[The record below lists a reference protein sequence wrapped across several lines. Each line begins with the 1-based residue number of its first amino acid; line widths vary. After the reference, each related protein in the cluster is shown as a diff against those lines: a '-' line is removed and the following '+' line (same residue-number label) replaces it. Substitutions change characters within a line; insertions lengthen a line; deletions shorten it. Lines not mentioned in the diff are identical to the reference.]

1 MASQPQTLTWT
12 VLPNGFGT
20 PSPGPRLKFSVF
32 IGPQL
37 KSSETSP
44 RVLQDWPDF
53 SDWPTRVAAV
63 TFKLDFEGDEVDATV
78 TGAAPSSTLWK
89 LLFSDTTPVKP
100 FQFDDLSGRWF
111 RSYPAADTYRFLK
124 DEYTRIAIN
133 HAKEFPSI
141 LELIGS
147 DNSPDHLAK
156 IFLEE
161 SDVKPLLKERLED
174 ELLAKKAIGPAD
186 FSDPAIWFFQLREF
200 LKPRTQN
207 IDPNENLPEPE
218 FDFHEMLSSMGDYPE
233 IMRRMGIVLDLE
245 ANLPDSFAAS
255 PSAVVET
262 SCHIIPSWIPTK
274 PDPGPGESVDVSPRT
289 ACVVHPDASKFAAR
303 PRAADPDLENGML
316 MLSDASKYQVIPV
329 DIDGGA
335 MKAMDL
341 VNNVKRAAFA
351 PTADTPENFS
361 LPALRAGGF
370 SVVRKGLAAD
380 AVKGFEKAALNNS
393 RLIAND
399 ASNIVLFAEDLV
411 RGFAVDVHVRPEGS
425 DSGRWHSLC
434 LRRGTYDFLNTT
446 DPAIEFDDE
455 AFISLAT
462 TEGVGAN
469 SANPATGEPDLY
481 SQESLFFWQ
490 GWSLAVGPVG
500 KTINLDADQPPLSN
514 ATPVASTNS
523 PFRLQVSFEVPK
535 PTFKL
540 RERELPRLRFGQ
552 AYRFRM
558 RAKDLAGNGV
568 PPPGDIDYPADFSD
582 ASEEV
587 PFARFEPIPSPT
599 IVYKTE
605 PTFAE
610 SLERLVIRSN
620 YNTSS
625 AADSERHIAPPR
637 VGQMMAE
644 RLAMFDKSDGSMDG
658 GAYELIRARESGSFN
673 PVNQHDATPDLVFP
687 DDTLRFQ
694 VESPN
699 KAALPYLPDPLAS
712 AACFRAPPDPPPETE
727 TIETIRGIPGTP
739 TGELRVSFQNDIL
752 GSPLK
757 WPNASAFRIK
767 LTENPPAGADHS
779 LELQDYPGTRELT
792 VKLPKAEV
800 VRVRLGSCL
809 VSTPTILSKK
819 PMGPWLWANEG
830 AVPAGF
836 DDEVLAGE
844 HWMITPWRD
853 LLLVHAVRQPLVVP
867 DAVDGVQIDRE
878 LGQTFASLSTTV
890 KLDAKST
897 DNLTIKA
904 RWFEFIDN
912 PEQKAPEILKAKAD
926 VIEIPISLQDDTVVL
941 EGGIPHEFGDTKRR
955 KVDYTFEGASR
966 FSEYFREELDLMLP
980 DSAPAPAP
988 APGPTPTPTPKA
1000 LATPVKEPTPTPLP
1014 GGTPGLLAPE
1024 GLVEDSD
1031 IVRTVPPPTGPDPQ
1045 VRYTRDKD
1053 YTINYAAGTI
1063 ARTSGGAIG
1072 STDTVRVEF
1081 IRKPV
1086 TRESIVSPVD
1096 VPSSARPAAPKVLY
1110 VVPTFGWKTTDSGDD
1125 EITSER
1131 QGGGLRVYLERPWW
1145 SSGEGELLGVLL
1157 WDRVAAADL
1166 PDKVEPYVTRW
1177 GQDPLWHGISA
1188 AVTEHEPVINDFPK
1202 GVSPKTGHTLEE
1214 LPGTNNIIVVGHEVA
1229 FDKER
1234 GLWYSD
1240 IEIDAHGAYFPFV
1253 RLALARYQP
1262 NSIFQPSVHLSRVVL
1277 ADFAQLAP
1285 DRTATIITTEPDRRN
1300 VFVTGP
1306 SYVVDELLG
1315 ESRTEVQVEEQLPS
1329 GLPETAGGDAWEAIG
1344 EPIEMPVVSDFD
1356 QPQAVVWQADD
1367 IALPEEPG
1375 TSSRRFRL
1383 VFRQFEQFFIRD
1395 ESQLPENIGERL
1407 VYADAVELFV

>member
-1 MASQPQTLTWT
+1 MASQQQTLTWT
-12 VLPNGFGT
+12 VLPNGIVGT
-20 PSPGPRLKFSVF
+20 PPAGLKLKLSVF
-32 IGPQL
+32 IGPRL
-37 KSSETSP
+37 ESSETSP

-53 SDWPTRVAAV
+53 LDWPASVAGA
-63 TFKLDFEGDEVDATV
+63 TFKLLFGGGDEVDATV
-78 TGAAPSSTLWK
+78 TGAAPSSTLWG
-89 LLFSDTTPVKP
+89 LLFSTTTPVKP
-100 FQFDDLSGRWF
+100 FQFEDLSDRWF
-111 RSYPAADTYRFLK
+111 RSYPAADAYRFLK

-147 DNSPDHLAK
+147 DNNPDHFAEL
-156 IFLEE
+156 FLEE
-161 SDVKPLLKERLED
+161 SDVKTLLQERLED
-174 ELLAKKAIGPAD
+174 KLLAQKVIGPAD

-207 IDPNENLPEPE
+207 IDPSENLPEPE

-262 SCHIIPSWIPTK
+262 SCQIIPSWTS
-274 PDPGPGESVDVSPRT
+274 DTSVISIDASPRT

-303 PRAADPDLENGML
+303 PRPVDPDLDNGML
-316 MLSDASKYQVIPV
+316 MLSDSSKYQVIPI

-341 VNNVKRAAFA
+341 VTNVKRAAFA

-370 SVVRKGLAAD
+370 SVVRKGLAAE
-380 AVKGFEKAALNNS
+380 AVKRFEEAAAKNS
-393 RLIAND
+393 SL
-399 ASNIVLFAEDLV
+399 SNPSAIELFAEDLV
-411 RGFAVDVHVRPEGS
+411 RGFAVDVHVGPGGKIP
-425 DSGRWHSLC
+425 GRWHSLC
-434 LRRGTYDFLNTT
+434 LRRGTYKFLNTPGST
-446 DPAIEFDDE
+446 IQLDDE

-469 SANPATGEPDLY
+469 SANPATGKPDLY

-490 GWSLAVGPVG
+490 GWSLAVEPVG
-500 KTINLDADQPPLSN
+500 KTINPDADQPPLSN
-514 ATPVASTNS
+514 ATPVASTSS
-523 PFRLQVSFEVPK
+523 PFQLEVSFEVPK
-535 PTFKL
+535 TPLKTG
-540 RERELPRLRFGQ
+540 ERELPRLRFGQ

-568 PPPGDIDYPADFSD
+568 PPPGDTDYPAAFSD

-587 PFARFEPIPSPT
+587 TFARFEPIPSPT

-620 YNTSS
+620 YNSS
-625 AADSERHIAPPR
+625 SDADSERHIAPPR

-644 RLAMFDKSDGSMDG
+644 RLAMFDKSDGTMDG
-658 GAYELIRARESGSFN
+658 GAYDLIRARESGSFN
-673 PVNQHDATPDLVFP
+673 PVNLHAATPDLVFP
-687 DDTLRFQ
+687 ADTLSFN
-694 VESPN
+694 VENSN
-699 KAALPYLPDPLAS
+699 TAALPYLPDPLAS

-727 TIETIRGIPGTP
+727 TNETIRGIPGVP
-739 TGELRVSFQNDIL
+739 ATGLRVSFQNDIL
-752 GSPLK
+752 GSPLD
-757 WPNASAFRIK
+757 WPDASAFRIK
-767 LTENPPAGADHS
+767 LTEDPVAGHS
-779 LELQDYPGTRELT
+779 LDLNDYPGTRELT
-792 VKLPKAEV
+792 VRLPKAEV

-809 VSTPTILSKK
+809 VSAATILSEK

-830 AVPAGF
+830 GAPAGF
-836 DDEVLAGE
+836 DEEVLAGE

-867 DAVDGVQIDRE
+867 EAIDGVQASRE
-878 LGQTFASLSTTV
+878 LGQTFASLFTFV
-890 KLDAKST
+890 ELDGKST

-926 VIEIPISLQDDTVVL
+926 VVEIPISPKDDSVAL
-941 EGGIPHEFGDTKRR
+941 EGGIPHEFGDTKHR
-955 KVDYTFEGASR
+955 KVDYTFEGTSR
-966 FSEYFREELDLMLP
+966 FSEYFREEQDLTLP
-980 DSAPAPAP
+980 DSAPAPT
-988 APGPTPTPTPKA
+988 PGPTPTATPKA
-1000 LATPVKEPTPTPLP
+1000 LAAPVKEPTPTPLP
-1014 GGTPGLLAPE
+1014 GGTPGLLASQ

-1031 IVRTVPPPTGPDPQ
+1031 IVRTLPPPTGPDPQ

-1053 YTINYAAGTI
+1053 YTIDYAAGTI

-1072 STDTVRVEF
+1072 SADTVRVEF

-1110 VVPTFGWKTTDSGDD
+1110 VVPTFGWKTTGPSDGQ
-1125 EITSER
+1125 ITSER

-1145 SSGEGELLGVLL
+1145 SSGQGELLGVLL
-1157 WDRVAAADL
+1157 WNRAGAAVL
-1166 PDKVEPYVTRW
+1166 PPEAEPYVTRW
-1177 GQDPLWHGISA
+1177 GQDPLWHGSSA
-1188 AVTEHEPVINDFPK
+1188 AVTSHEPVVSDFPK

-1214 LPGTNNIIVVGHEVA
+1214 LPEINDIIVVGHEVA

-1234 GLWYSD
+1234 GLWYCDIQIDVDASGSSD
-1240 IEIDAHGAYFPFV
+1240 AKGAYFPFV

-1262 NSIFQPSVHLSRVVL
+1262 NSISLPSVHLSPVVL

-1285 DRTATIITTEPDRRN
+1285 DRTATFVTTAPDKRN
-1300 VFVTGP
+1300 VFVSGP
-1306 SYVVDELLG
+1306 SYLVDEVLG
-1315 ESRTEVQVEEQLPS
+1315 ESRTEVQLEEQLPS

-1344 EPIEMPVVSDFD
+1344 EPMDMELVSDFN
-1356 QPQAVVWQADD
+1356 QPEAAEWRAED
-1367 IALPEEPG
+1367 ITLPAAPG
-1375 TSSRRFRL
+1375 ARRFRL
-1383 VFRQFEQFFIRD
+1383 VIRQFEQFFIRD
-1395 ESQLPENIGERL
+1395 DSDLPENIGERL
-1407 VYADAVELFV
+1407 VYADAVELV

>member
-32 IGPQL
+32 IGPRL
-37 KSSETSP
+37 TSSEMSP
-44 RVLQDWPDF
+44 RELQDWPDF
-53 SDWPTRVAAV
+53 LDWPASVAGA
-63 TFKLDFEGDEVDATV
+63 TFKLKFAGGDEVDATV
-78 TGAAPSSTLWK
+78 TSAPSSTLWQ

-141 LELIGS
+141 LDLIGS
-147 DNSPDHLAK
+147 DNSPDHLAD

-161 SDVKPLLKERLED
+161 SDVKPLLKERLE
-174 ELLAKKAIGPAD
+174 EKLLAKKAIGPAD

-207 IDPNENLPEPE
+207 INPDETLPEPE
-218 FDFHEMLSSMGDYPE
+218 FDFHEMISSMGDYPE

-245 ANLPDSFAAS
+245 ADLPDSFATS
-255 PSAVVET
+255 PSVVVET
-262 SCHIIPSWIPTK
+262 SCHIIPSWT
-274 PDPGPGESVDVSPRT
+274 PDTSVNSIDASPRT
-289 ACVVHPDASKFAAR
+289 ACIVHPDASKFAAR
-303 PRAADPDLENGML
+303 PRPVDPDLDNGML
-316 MLSDASKYQVIPV
+316 ILSDSSKYQVIPI

-341 VNNVKRAAFA
+341 VTNVKRAAFA

-361 LPALRAGGF
+361 LPALRTGGF
-370 SVVRKGLAAD
+370 SVVRKGLAAE
-380 AVKGFEKAALNNS
+380 AVKGFEEAAAKNS
-393 RLIAND
+393 LL
-399 ASNIVLFAEDLV
+399 SNPSAIELFAEDLV
-411 RGFAVDVHVRPEGS
+411 RGFAVDVHVGPGGNAP
-425 DSGRWHSLC
+425 GRWHSLC
-434 LRRGTYDFLNTT
+434 LRRGTYDFLDSS
-446 DPAIEFDDE
+446 DPALDLNDE
-455 AFISLAT
+455 GFISLAT
-462 TEGVGAN
+462 TEGVGA
-469 SANPATGEPDLY
+469 SAANPATGEPDLY

-490 GWSLAVGPVG
+490 GWSLAAEPVG
-500 KTINLDADQPPLSN
+500 KTINPDADQPPLSN
-514 ATPVASTNS
+514 GTPVANTSS
-523 PFRLQVSFEVPK
+523 PFRLQVSFKVPK
-535 PTFKL
+535 APFKTG
-540 RERELPRLRFGQ
+540 ERELPRLRFGQ

-568 PPPGDIDYPADFSD
+568 PPPGHTDYPADFSD

-587 PFARFEPIPSPT
+587 PFARFEPIPSPA

-620 YNTSS
+620 YNTN
-625 AADSERHIAPPR
+625 ADAVSERHIAPPR

-644 RLAMFDKSDGSMDG
+644 RLAMFDKSDGTMDRD
-658 GAYELIRARESGSFN
+658 AYDLIRARESGSFN
-673 PVNQHDATPDLVFP
+673 PVTPQHDAAPDVVFP
-687 DDTLRFQ
+687 ADTLSFT
-694 VESPN
+694 VENSN

-712 AACFRAPPDPPPETE
+712 AACFRAPPEPAPETE

-752 GSPLK
+752 GSPLD
-757 WPNASAFRIK
+757 WPDASAFRIK
-767 LTENPPAGADHS
+767 LTEHGFADHS
-779 LELQDYPGTRELT
+779 LVLDPWPGTRELT
-792 VKLPKAEV
+792 VLLPKAEV

-809 VSTPTILSKK
+809 VSTATILSKK

-830 AVPAGF
+830 DVPAGF
-836 DDEVLAGE
+836 DEEVLAGE

-867 DAVDGVQIDRE
+867 EAVDGVQTERE
-878 LGQTFASLSTTV
+878 LGQTFASLLTFV
-890 KLDAKST
+890 ELDGKST

-926 VIEIPISLQDDTVVL
+926 VVEIPISPQDDSVAL
-941 EGGIPHEFGDTKRR
+941 EGGILHEFGDTKHR
-955 KVDYTFEGASR
+955 KVDYTFEGTSR
-966 FSEYFREELDLMLP
+966 FSEYFREERDLTLP

-988 APGPTPTPTPKA
+988 APGPTPTATPKA

-1014 GGTPGLLAPE
+1014 SGTPGLLAPE

-1045 VRYTRDKD
+1045 VRYTRDRD

-1110 VVPTFGWKTTDSGDD
+1110 VIPTFRWETTDPVDD
-1125 EITSER
+1125 QFTSER

-1145 SSGEGELLGVLL
+1145 SSGQGELLGVLL
-1157 WDRVAAADL
+1157 WNRAAAADL
-1166 PDKVEPYVTRW
+1166 PPEAEPYVTRW
-1177 GQDPLWHGISA
+1177 GQDPLWHGGSA
-1188 AVTEHEPVINDFPK
+1188 VVTSHEPVTKNFPK

-1214 LPGTNNIIVVGHEVA
+1214 LPGNNNIIVVGHEVA

-1234 GLWYSD
+1234 GLWYCD
-1240 IEIDAHGAYFPFV
+1240 IEIDIDAFPSDPQNPSGASGAYFPFV

-1262 NSIFQPSVHLSRVVL
+1262 NSISLPSVHLSPVVL

-1285 DRTATIITTEPDRRN
+1285 DRTATIITTTPDKRT
-1300 VFVTGP
+1300 VVLSGP
-1306 SYVVDELLG
+1306 TYLFDGPL
-1315 ESRTEVQVEEQLPS
+1315 ESRVEVQVEEQLSS
-1329 GLPETAGGDAWEAIG
+1329 GLPETAGGDAWDAIG
-1344 EPIEMPVVSDFD
+1344 EPVDMPFVSDFN
-1356 QPQAVVWQADD
+1356 QPEAAEWRAED
-1367 IALPEEPG
+1367 IALPEAPG
-1375 TSSRRFRL
+1375 TRRFRL
-1383 VFRQFEQFFIRD
+1383 VIRQFEQFFNRD
-1395 ESQLPENIGERL
+1395 ETNIEERL
-1407 VYADAVELFV
+1407 VYADAVELV